1 MKQCMHKIETVKVP
15 KGNAFGL
22 LLPFKTARWED
33 AELVPDNIDIRYLE
47 DVVITIDDQTW
58 EDYEMDE
65 RGPIVHIGAD
75 DFDLGAHNATIE
87 ATYAGVAIRGAFYE
101 CFTIVEWSFESN
113 VEQHLPDAP
122 LIAETS
128 YVYIGIT
135 DDAELEALKQQY
147 REATAACETARL
159 AYEAAKEE
167 LEEKAEQLNDVA
179 QESTLGAPPIGSDKT
194 TVFQYLAATLEAI
207 GGIHVD
213 IPDNIATEDD
223 VNDAKQAILDALSHI
238 SPEDPYSRALA
249 TFFGITDA
257 YNPQLVPITEQEIID
272 ELSQIWE
279 DEFGTPA
286 DPLPAE
292 S

>member
-47 DVVITIDDQTW
+47 DVVITIDDQPW
-58 EDYEMDE
+58 EDYEMDD

-113 VEQHLPDAP
+113 VEHHLPDSP

-159 AYEAAKEE
+159 QYEAAKEAYD
-167 LEEKAEQLNDVA
+167 EKAEALDDVA
-179 QESTLGAPPIGSDKT
+179 KESSLLSG
-194 TVFQYLAATLEAI
+194 FAATLEAI
-207 GGIHVD
+207 AGIHVD
-213 IPDNIATEDD
+213 IPDNIATRQD
-223 VNDAKQAILDALSHI
+223 VQTATEAILAALGQI
-238 SPEDPYSRALA
+238 QPDDPYSRALA

>member
-47 DVVITIDDQTW
+47 DVVIMIDDQPWT
-58 EDYEMDE
+58 DYEMDE

-113 VEQHLPDAP
+113 VEQHLPDSP

-179 QESTLGAPPIGSDKT
+179 QQT
-194 TVFQYLAATLEAI
+194 TMLQEFALTLEAI
-207 GGIHVD
+207 AGIHID
-213 IPDNIATEDD
+213 IPENIATEED
-223 VNDAKQAILDALSHI
+223 VTAAKQAILTAISNSKQDILEALSHI
-238 SPEDPYSRALA
+238 SPEDPYSQALA
-249 TFFGITDA
+249 AFFNIT
-257 YNPQLVPITEQEIID
+257 PPVPNAVPMTQQEVEDDLD
-272 ELSQIWE
+272 ELWNLIITQ
-279 DEFGTPA
+279 
-286 DPLPAE
+286 
-292 S
+292 

>member
-47 DVVITIDDQTW
+47 DVVITIDDQPW

-113 VEQHLPDAP
+113 VEQHLPDSP

-128 YVYIGIT
+128 YIYVGIT

-147 REATAACETARL
+147 RDATAACETARL
-159 AYEAAKEE
+159 EYEAAKEE
-167 LEEKAEQLNDVA
+167 FDEKAEQLDDVA
-179 QESTLGAPPIGSDKT
+179 KESTLGAPPIGSDKT

-223 VNDAKQAILDALSHI
+223 VNDAKQAILEALSHI
-238 SPEDPYSRALA
+238 SPEDPYSQALA
-249 TFFGITDA
+249 AFFGITPPVPDA
-257 YNPQLVPITEQEIID
+257 VPMTQQEVEDDLD
-272 ELSQIWE
+272 ELWNLIITQ
-279 DEFGTPA
+279 
-286 DPLPAE
+286 
-292 S
+292 